1 MAASRTWKIAGSAA
15 VVAGFGLGGLLGAN
29 VAGPDEAGARSIL
42 LQDAKSAVATAEPT
56 PVTAYDDSQGS
67 PDGESVDSP
76 LQSNDSAADG
86 VSVDTPGKAAG
97 DSLDSAEAVRV
108 WKQAAAERAWNDAAV
123 DRWNQA
129 AAERA
134 WNQAAAERAA
144 QSADSPDRGPAP
156 APHTASVDSP
166 ERSGG
171 GVSFDSGGSAD
182 SAD

>member
-15 VVAGFGLGGLLGAN
+15 LVAGFGLGGLLGAN

-108 WKQAAAERAWNDAAV
+108 WNQAAAERAWNDAAV

-134 WNQAAAERAA
+134 A
-144 QSADSPDRGPAP
+144 QSADSPDRDPAP

-166 ERSGG
+166 ERGG
-171 GVSFDSGGSAD
+171 GGSVDSGGSAD